1 MQTAM
6 RAAGKTVEVV
16 TEPNTVHP
24 FFNDSE
30 DTYNAAA
37 AADAWSRTLQ
47 WFRTYFS

>member
-1 MQTAM
+1 
-6 RAAGKTVEVV
+6 VEVV

-37 AADAWSRTLQ
+37 AADAWSRTLG
-47 WFRTYFS
+47 WFGRYLS